1 MSRAISP
8 GTHLGRYQIRS
19 LIGAGGMGEVYLA
32 EDTQLGRRVAIKVM
46 PSDAISDENARRRL
60 IREARAAA
68 TLDHPNICAI
78 HEVGEADGRSFIVMQ
93 YVEGETLDVR
103 IKRKPLELKDVLSI
117 ASQIADALTEA
128 HAHGIIHRDIKPQN
142 IMITAR
148 GNVKVMDF
156 GLAKLVAGALESEAR
171 TMSLLTTPGA
181 IIGTMPYMSPEQI
194 RGEPLDARTDIFSF
208 GVVLYETLSGRQP
221 FAGESAVATASA
233 ILTLDPAPLAR
244 YAQEVPPQLQDI
256 VSKAL
261 RKDREER
268 YQVVKDML
276 LDLKN
281 LKQRLEFEAELE
293 RSAPPEWRSPESRGG
308 ALRSGGL
315 GALAEPAEHQAVDTA
330 NAKPLATASSAE
342 YLATQ
347 ITRHKTGI
355 AIGMAALIFAGII
368 ITAVTYKYL
377 ASSVSQTAKRTAPLQ
392 TMKLSRLTST
402 GTADQAV
409 ISPDGKYVVHV
420 ASESGRQSLRVR
432 QTNTTSDVQIVTPAD
447 VQYLGL
453 SFSRD
458 GDYIYFVA
466 TEKDSPTSNLYQ
478 VATLGGAPRRSIA
491 DVDSAVSFS
500 PDGQRLAFIR
510 DFPNEGEK
518 AVIVANA
525 GGGGERKLA
534 VRKLPNFF
542 RSVSWSPD
550 GKSIA
555 CGAGSFVPSYTTYV
569 VTVSVEDGREKQIGA
584 QSWGFMGAV
593 AWLPDGSGLILEAS
607 EQGSASSDANQIWFL
622 SYPDGE
628 ARRVTNDLNNYNGVS
643 LTTDSN
649 RLVTVQSDTVS
660 NIWLAPGGEADRA
673 TQLTAGAGKRDGRL
687 GIAWMPDGRIAYA
700 SKASG
705 NDDIWVMKGD
715 GTSQNQLTANSRMNG
730 HPFVSPDGRYIL
742 FISDRAGTP
751 NVWRMD
757 ADGGNAKQLTS
768 GSGEIS
774 PQCSPDGKWVTY
786 TLLGSGK
793 PTLWRVSID
802 GGAPQQL
809 SDRYTALPAIS
820 PDGKSIA
827 CVYRD
832 EQPNSPLKL
841 AIFPFEGGKP
851 TQIFD
856 VGISAA
862 GNTLSLEPPVSWTPD
877 GRALTY
883 VVTAAGVSN
892 IWSQPLAEG
901 QTRQLTS
908 FKSERIFWFDWSRDG
923 KQLAVARGTR
933 TSDVVLISNF
943 R

>member
-1 MSRAISP
+1 MIE
-8 GTHLGRYQIRS
+8 GTRLGRYEIRS
-19 LIGAGGMGEVYLA
+19 QIGAGGMGKVYLA
-32 EDTQLGRRVAIKVM
+32 EDTQLSRRVALKLLPTETV
-46 PSDAISDENARRRL
+46 SDEHARKRL
-60 IREARAAA
+60 VREARAAA
-68 TLDHPNICAI
+68 SLDHPNICSI
-78 HEVGEADGRSFIVMQ
+78 YEVGEEDGRTFIAMQ
-93 YVEGETLDVR
+93 YVEGETLDAR
-103 IKRKPLELKDVLSI
+103 MKRKPLELKESLTI
-117 ASQIADALTEA
+117 ATQVADALSEA
-128 HAHGIIHRDIKPQN
+128 HAHGIIHRDIKPSN
-142 IMITAR
+142 IIITAR
-148 GNVKVMDF
+148 GQAKVMDF
-156 GLAKLVAGALESEAR
+156 GLAKLIQHSEAVQSEAE
-171 TMSLLTTPGA
+171 TEALLSTPGA
-181 IIGTMPYMSPEQI
+181 IIGTLPYMSPEQV
-194 RGEPLDARTDIFSF
+194 RGEALEGRSDIFSF
-208 GVVLYETLSGRQP
+208 GVVLYEMISGRQP
-221 FAGESAVATASA
+221 FTRESIVTSASA
-233 ILTLDPAPLAR
+233 ILTHEPPPLAR
-244 YAQEVPPQLQDI
+244 YSRKVPEMLEWI
-256 VSKAL
+256 VTKAL
-261 RKDREER
+261 RKDRDER
-268 YQVVKDML
+268 YQTAKEL
-276 LDLKN
+276 LIDLRN

-293 RSAPPEWRSPESRGG
+293 RSTPPELPSAE
-308 ALRSGGL
+308 LRSTARPLAGRL
-315 GALAEPAEHQAVDTA
+315 GWLAETLKHEPLDTA
-330 NAKPLATASSAE
+330 DTKLTHPASSAE
-342 YLATQ
+342 YMVGE
-347 ITRHKTGI
+347 IKRHKKGVAV
-355 AIGMAALIFAGII
+355 AIVALTLAIIFVAV
-368 ITAVTYKYL
+368 VTYRFL
-377 ASSVSQTAKRTAPLQ
+377 SLSRNQTAKTPTPLQ
-392 TMKLSRLTST
+392 AMKLSRLTST
-402 GTADQAV
+402 GAADQAA

-420 ASESGRQSLRVR
+420 ASESGRQNLRVR
-432 QTNTTSDVQIVTPAD
+432 QTNTTSDVQIVPPAD

-453 SFSRD
+453 TFSRD

-466 TEKDSPTSNLYQ
+466 TEKDSPASNLYQ
-478 VATLGGAPRRSIA
+478 VATLGGAPRRLIA
-491 DVDSAVSFS
+491 DVGSAVTFS

-518 AVIVANA
+518 AIIMANA
-525 GGGGERKLA
+525 SGGSERKLA

-555 CGAGSFVPSYTTYV
+555 CGAGSFVPSYNTYV

-607 EQGSASSDANQIWFL
+607 EQGSASFDANQIWFL

-643 LTTDSN
+643 LTTNSN

-660 NIWLAPGGEADRA
+660 NIWLVPGGDAGRA
-673 TQLTAGAGKRDGRL
+673 TQLTSGAGRRDGRL
-687 GIAWMPDGRIAYA
+687 GLAWTPDGRIVYV
-700 SKASG
+700 SNASG
-705 NDDIWVMKGD
+705 SDDVWIMDRD
-715 GTSQNQLTANSRMNG
+715 GSNQNQLTANSHMNG

-892 IWSQPLAEG
+892 IWSRPLTAG
-901 QTRQLTS
+901 QARPLTN
-908 FKSERIFWFDWSRDG
+908 FKSERIFWFDQSRDG
-923 KQLAVARGTR
+923 KQLVVARGTR